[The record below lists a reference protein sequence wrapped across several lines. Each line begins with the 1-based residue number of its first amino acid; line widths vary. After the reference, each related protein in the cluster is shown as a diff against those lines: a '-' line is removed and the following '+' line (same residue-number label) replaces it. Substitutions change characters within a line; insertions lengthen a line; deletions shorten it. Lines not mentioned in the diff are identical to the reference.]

1 MSESLVQWPA
11 LPEIAE
17 PQPPKER
24 RSWGKVSHSDR
35 YRRQR
40 RDLLKAA
47 VRLASRSGYER
58 TRVADIVAEAGLSK
72 STFYEHFG
80 SKEECFV
87 ELSRRTA
94 AQMLEGAVHVAEANI
109 ERGPYECIVAVVRS
123 LVGYADRNP
132 RLAEALRADMGAD
145 QPVIQSQREEN
156 LERTI
161 HLFVTLARRLGS
173 PLDDN
178 DLELATTIIVRGVTD
193 ILGQLRQEPDT
204 LDERLSQISH
214 LGCRAF
220 GLEHPAGGLEHPAGG
235 SEHPSGEVPRTP

>member
-1 MSESLVQWPA
+1 MKGMTETRAQWPI
-11 LPEIAE
+11 PDEIEE

-40 RDLLKAA
+40 RDLLRAA
-47 VRLASRSGYER
+47 VRLASRNGYER

-80 SKEECFV
+80 SKEDCFV

-94 AQMLEGAVHVAEANI
+94 AQMLAGAVEVAEGTI
-109 ERGPYECIVAVVRS
+109 DQGPYECIVAVVRS
-123 LVGYADRNP
+123 LVGYAERNP
-132 RLAEALRADMGAD
+132 RLAEALRADMGAS
-145 QPVIQSQREEN
+145 QPVVQEQREEN
-156 LERTI
+156 MGRTI
-161 HLFVTLARRLGS
+161 HFFVTLARRLGS
-173 PLDDN
+173 PLDGD
-178 DLELATTIIVRGVTD
+178 DLELATTVVVRGVTD
-193 ILGQLRQEPDT
+193 VLGQLRRDPDT

-220 GLEHPAGGLEHPAGG
+220 GLEHA
-235 SEHPSGEVPRTP
+235 

>member
-1 MSESLVQWPA
+1 MKGMSEPHAQWPV
-11 LPEIAE
+11 LDEIEE
-17 PQPPKER
+17 PQPPSER

-40 RDLLKAA
+40 RDLLRAA
-47 VRLASRSGYER
+47 VRLASRNGYER

-94 AQMLEGAVHVAEANI
+94 AQMLKGAVDTAEATI
-109 ERGPYECIVAVVRS
+109 DQGPYECIVAVVRS

-132 RLAEALRADMGAD
+132 RLAEALRADMGAS
-145 QPVIQSQREEN
+145 QPVVQEQREEN
-156 LERTI
+156 LRRTI
-161 HLFVTLARRLGS
+161 HFFVTLARRLGS
-173 PLDDN
+173 PLSGDDL
-178 DLELATTIIVRGVTD
+178 DLATTVIVRGVTD
-193 ILGQLRQEPDT
+193 ILGQLRREPGT

-220 GLEHPAGGLEHPAGG
+220 GLEHPSGGLEHA
-235 SEHPSGEVPRTP
+235 

>member
-1 MSESLVQWPA
+1 MSEPHAQWPV
-11 LPEIAE
+11 LDEIEE

-24 RSWGKVSHSDR
+24 RSWGKVSHPDR

-40 RDLLKAA
+40 RDLLRAS
-47 VRLASRSGYER
+47 VRLASRNGYER

-94 AQMLEGAVHVAEANI
+94 AQMLKGAVDTAEATI
-109 ERGPYECIVAVVRS
+109 AQGPYECILAVVRS

-132 RLAEALRADMGAD
+132 RLAEALRADLGAS
-145 QPVIQSQREEN
+145 QPVVQEQREEN
-156 LERTI
+156 LRRTI
-161 HLFVTLARRLGS
+161 HFFVTLARRLGS
-173 PLDDN
+173 PLSGDD
-178 DLELATTIIVRGVTD
+178 LALATTVIVRGVTD
-193 ILGQLRQEPDT
+193 ILGQLRSEPGT

-220 GLEHPAGGLEHPAGG
+220 GLETA
-235 SEHPSGEVPRTP
+235 

>member
-1 MSESLVQWPA
+1 MSQPHAGWPVLEEIEEP
-11 LPEIAE
+11 LPPI
-17 PQPPKER
+17 QR

-40 RDLLKAA
+40 RDLLRAA
-47 VRLASRSGYER
+47 VRLASRNGYER

-94 AQMLEGAVHVAEANI
+94 AQMLTGAVDTAEATI
-109 ERGPYECIVAVVRS
+109 DKGPYECIVAVVRS

-132 RLAEALRADMGAD
+132 RLAQALRADMGAS
-145 QPVIQSQREEN
+145 QPVVQEQREEN
-156 LERTI
+156 LRATI
-161 HLFVTLARRLGS
+161 HFFVTLARRLGS
-173 PLDDN
+173 PLGDD
-178 DLELATTIIVRGVTD
+178 DLELATAIIVRGVTD
-193 ILGQLRQEPDT
+193 VLGQLRSDPET
-204 LDERLSQISH
+204 LDQRLGQISH

-220 GLEHPAGGLEHPAGG
+220 GLET
-235 SEHPSGEVPRTP
+235 VR